1 MIDTLVTLILGQ
13 LIITAA
19 FHPPIDY
26 ACSIIGA
33 WLAQQMNELQLSS

>member
-1 MIDTLVTLILGQ
+1 MGWNYTYMITVIDIHATQILQQ

-26 ACSIIGA
+26 ARSIIEA
-33 WLAQQMNELQLSS
+33 